1 MSEDKGDNNPFLKVR
16 VREEEAIPASV
27 ITEAIARYPPVVGN
41 SIPLVSQELSLRGLD
56 GGMLLEVPNP
66 EAIEA
71 LRRYDSRVSTFS
83 YEIGTSY
90 ERIAKDARLHN
101 NHIGEAGYNELVSA
115 PLAKKLAEKYKDRKI
130 AFRGIMCSINGTV
143 YSEGILVRDIREVSQ
158 LGDEQARD
166 TTLVAGFTSDQ
177 KIEHGKIPEDLTLH
191 YRVNQ
196 YLSYSNFFGMDLRDP
211 GAADKLF
218 PVLLVYDSTKLV
230 KSGDNMYSYNLP
242 NDPIEKGA
250 IILGAIVLPRSL

>member
-1 MSEDKGDNNPFLKVR
+1 MSEDKGDKNPFLKVR
-16 VREEEAIPASV
+16 VREEEAIPTSV

-41 SIPLVSQELSLRGLD
+41 SIPLVNQELSLRGLD

-66 EAIEA
+66 EVIEA
-71 LRRYDSRVSTFS
+71 LKKHDSRVNAFS

-101 NHIGEAGYNELVSA
+101 NHIGEAGYNELVSG

-143 YSEGILVRDIREVSQ
+143 YSGSMLVRDIREISQ

-166 TTLVAGFTSDQ
+166 TTLVAGFMSDQ
-177 KIEHGKIPEDLTLH
+177 KIEQGKIPDDLTLH

-196 YLSYSNFFGMDLRDP
+196 YLSYSNFFGMDLQDP

-218 PVLLVYDSTKLV
+218 PALLVYDSTKLV
-230 KSGDNMYSYNLP
+230 KSGGSIYSYSLP
-242 NDPIEKGA
+242 SDPAERNK
-250 IILGAIVLPRSL
+250 IILEAVVLPRPL